1 MHPIAMFTV
10 TGLLLAGAAPAFA
23 QTTTTPAPVVNS
35 GSMQA
40 PGQMR
45 TDKLIGRN
53 IQNTQNETIGEI
65 KSVMLNQSGSVESVI
80 VGVGGFLGIGERE
93 VALGWNDLNVSA
105 DGEKVTTAMTK
116 DQLQSLPEYQYA
128 DTNQRGTVFG
138 ARSTIPGASSTA
150 MTTTTSPTNATAT
163 PTGSVGASKLVG
175 LNVRNAQGETI
186 GEIKEVLISNGGS
199 IQSAIVAV
207 GGFLG
212 VGERNVA
219 LAWNQLK
226 FQRDGEQLRAMIG
239 MSKDQLKTLPEYTEQ
254 RGAWSMK

>member
-10 TGLLLAGAAPAFA
+10 TGLLLAGTAPAFA
-23 QTTTTPAPVVNS
+23 QTNTTTPAPIVNS
-35 GSMQA
+35 GSVQA
-40 PGQMR
+40 PGQVR
-45 TDKLIGRN
+45 SDKLIGRN

-65 KSVMLNQSGSVESVI
+65 KSVMLNQSGSVDSVI
-80 VGVGGFLGIGERE
+80 VGVGGFLGVGERE
-93 VALGWNDLNVSA
+93 VALGWKDLNVS
-105 DGEKVTTAMTK
+105 DNGEKVTTAMTK
-116 DQLQSLPEYQYA
+116 DQLKALPEYKYA
-128 DTNQRGTVFG
+128 NNSERGTVFG
-138 ARSTIPGASSTA
+138 ARSTTNGTSTA
-150 MTTTTSPTNATAT
+150 ATTTRTPATTAA
-163 PTGSVGASKLVG
+163 PAGYVGASKLVG

-226 FQRDGEQLRAMIG
+226 FQRDGEQLRAMVS
-239 MSKDQLKTLPEYTEQ
+239 MSKDQLKTLPEYKEQ
-254 RGAWSMK
+254 KGAWSMK